1 MASRIWEIQVA
12 VPAGTQQAT
21 PLVTPWL
28 TEDNL
33 LNTIELTIPPGHNG
47 LTGIRI
53 MKGDVP
59 IVPYSANSFI
69 VGNNYTHEFT
79 VNDYVQTGDVKI
91 QTFNVGS
98 YSHSF
103 YLRATVSDY
112 LGPNDSG
119 QGSLSQTLLVGE
131 IQASPDPLS
140 PDAILG
146 VTATDGLTSGLITAD
161 DLISI
166 PEDSADSLPGST

>member
-1 MASRIWEIQVA
+1 MASRIWELQIT
-12 VPAGTQQAT
+12 VPAGTVIAA

-33 LNTIELTIPPGHNG
+33 LNTVELVIPPGHNG
-47 LTGIRI
+47 LTGIRV

-59 IVPYSANSFI
+59 IIPYSANSFI
-69 VGNNYTHEFT
+69 VGNNYAHEFT
-79 VNDYVQTGDVKI
+79 VNDYVQTSDVKV
-91 QTFNVGS
+91 QTYNIGS
-98 YSHSF
+98 YPHTF
-103 YLRATVSDY
+103 YLRATLSDY

-131 IQASPDPLS
+131 VQASPDPLS

-146 VTATDGLTSGLITAD
+146 VTATDALVSGQVTAD
-161 DLISI
+161 DLVS
-166 PEDSADSLPGST
+166 SLPG